1 MSGDSLWG
9 WLWVQGRAD
18 QGLPSRAQA
27 LTGGA
32 PWDSGAG
39 ERSMGQ
45 FWQTFLQKCYPT
57 VLTELPLLVCFF
69 LIILKA

>member
-32 PWDSGAG
+32 PLGLGGWRAVNGPILADIS
-39 ERSMGQ
+39 
-45 FWQTFLQKCYPT
+45 
-57 VLTELPLLVCFF
+57 TEMLSHSPHRASTACLLLPYHS
-69 LIILKA
+69 